1 MNNNKIRPF
10 RIDRKVVK
18 DKEDKAEERTSL
30 LLEEIKDVAD
40 VVIINAKDCAY
51 SDILDIA
58 AHGIADGLTNDQILQ
73 NIIDFCIS
81 ATQDYQYDD
90 WLATGEA
97 IEVEDGTL
105 ANLADGFS
113 SEATISEQ
121 SNEDNGN

>member
-1 MNNNKIRPF
+1 MNNNKTRPF

-18 DKEDKAEERTSL
+18 DKEDEATERASL
-30 LLEEIKDVAD
+30 LLEEIKEDIEIAF
-40 VVIINAKDCAY
+40 INAKDSAY
-51 SDILDIA
+51 SDILSIA
-58 AHGIADGLTNDQILQ
+58 AHGATDGLTNDQILQ

-81 ATQDYQYDD
+81 ATQEYLYDD
-90 WLATGEA
+90 WFSTGEA

-113 SEATISEQ
+113 SEATEQ

>member
-1 MNNNKIRPF
+1 MNNNKRPF